1 MMSTTMRAAVL
12 HDIKDLRVE
21 DFPKPTN
28 LGPDDV
34 LVHVKYNGLCGTDA
48 SEYAKKIGAQFYET
62 SSKDGTGINGLFQ
75 SIAERL
81 HL

>member
-48 SEYAKKIGAQFYET
+48 SEYA
-62 SSKDGTGINGLFQ
+62 
-75 SIAERL
+75 
-81 HL
+81 

>member
-1 MMSTTMRAAVL
+1 MSATMRAAVL

-48 SEYAKKIGAQFYET
+48 SEYAKNSMLVPLKIANCCRSRIKCT
-62 SSKDGTGINGLFQ
+62 RDDW
-75 SIAERL
+75 
-81 HL
+81 